1 MNTTLQRCSALALPF
16 ALALVLAGCASVQL
30 DTTGPTA
37 TTVEAL
43 RAANLVPAGVGVF
56 QLAPGK
62 DPALDTTLQGL
73 RGSSM
78 APAKGRWSQLLK
90 DTLVAELSAAGLYN
104 PASAWVIEGQLTDS
118 RVDAAISKGTGRLA
132 AQFTVKRGGQVV
144 FDKPLAIDAQ
154 WESSFVG
161 AVAVPEAMNQY
172 GAMYKQLVAKLVAD
186 PDFRRALAR

>member
-1 MNTTLQRCSALALPF
+1 MSTTTRLGATLAF
-16 ALALVLAGCASVQL
+16 ALLLTGCANVQL

-62 DPALDTTLQGL
+62 DPTLDTALPGL
-73 RGSSM
+73 RGSTL

-90 DTLVAELSAAGLYN
+90 DTLVAELSSAGLYN

-118 RVDAAISKGTGRLA
+118 RVDAAFGTGTGRLA

-144 FDKPLAIDAQ
+144 FNKHMAIDAT

-161 AVAVPEAMNQY
+161 AVAIPEAMNRY
-172 GAMYKQLVAKLVAD
+172 GAMYKQLVAQLVAD